1 MVAMRMKEG
10 QPVLIKR
17 FLTGTVL
24 QDRPGDKELP
34 QGQRNYMVQVRER
47 TLVIPPDGLVPLPE
61 PDNTL
66 EKFSNE
72 WSEELSR
79 FIVAGNKIVAN
90 LADRTAWD
98 EFSSA
103 GSKLGFVVPI
113 KEE

>member
-34 QGQRNYMVQVRER
+34 QEQRSYMVQVLER
-47 TLVIPPDGLVPLPE
+47 TLVIPPDDLEPLPE

-66 EKFSNE
+66 EKFTDE
-72 WSEELSR
+72 WSAELSR

-90 LADRTAWD
+90 PADGTAWD
-98 EFSSA
+98 DFSSS
-103 GSKLGFVVPI
+103 GSKLGFVVPT
-113 KEE
+113 KEG